1 MGLKSR
7 TFRYWIRCYCYNNN
21 YILWIKRNCKGFV
34 GNIILIVSIPYILLC
49 SIFSILYEEIYGK
62 RRINKLMTEEQ
73 SRNFLHEIA
82 IVAIAKNEGAYVKEW
97 IEYHRLVGIN
107 KFYFYDNESNDDTFE
122 VLMPYIESKI
132 VEYVFIS
139 GKSKQLDA
147 YDDAIRKHKDECRW
161 MAFIDL
167 DEYLFPMQPLKPIHE
182 IVNRL
187 VLKAGKGA
195 AGIGVNWAI
204 FGSSYYTN
212 TPEGLITKNFI
223 RRGENTHWLN
233 YHIKTI
239 CNPRLVKKYISPHYP
254 LYKLGAYSIS
264 ESEGKRIYGWFCWS
278 VRYSYIRINH
288 YFTKSKEQFLAK
300 RNRGLADRLGQYE
313 LEKFDIYDLNDIIDK
328 SMEIYVKKMTEK

>member
-239 CNPRLVKKYISPHYP
+239 CNPRLVKNIS
-254 LYKLGAYSIS
+254 LLI
-264 ESEGKRIYGWFCWS
+264 ILC
-278 VRYSYIRINH
+278 INLMH
-288 YFTKSKEQFLAK
+288 ILLVSLKEREYMAGFV
-300 RNRGLADRLGQYE
+300 GQ
-313 LEKFDIYDLNDIIDK
+313 FDILTSGLIIILQNQK
-328 SMEIYVKKMTEK
+328 NNFWQKEIEGLLTD

>member
-1 MGLKSR
+1 M
-7 TFRYWIRCYCYNNN
+7 
-21 YILWIKRNCKGFV
+21 
-34 GNIILIVSIPYILLC
+34 
-49 SIFSILYEEIYGK
+49 
-62 RRINKLMTEEQ
+62 
-73 SRNFLHEIA
+73 
-82 IVAIAKNEGAYVKEW
+82 
-97 IEYHRLVGIN
+97 
-107 KFYFYDNESNDDTFE
+107 
-122 VLMPYIESKI
+122 
-132 VEYVFIS
+132 
-139 GKSKQLDA
+139 DA

-313 LEKFDIYDLNDIIDK
+313 LEKFNQKKIKEIQDK
-328 SMEIYVKKMTEK
+328 YKNTEKKKVKESNEFDKLRKKTEQYQKAILLKNKFENKEISEDEISDEYKEVIRKIYNEKINILKHRIKK